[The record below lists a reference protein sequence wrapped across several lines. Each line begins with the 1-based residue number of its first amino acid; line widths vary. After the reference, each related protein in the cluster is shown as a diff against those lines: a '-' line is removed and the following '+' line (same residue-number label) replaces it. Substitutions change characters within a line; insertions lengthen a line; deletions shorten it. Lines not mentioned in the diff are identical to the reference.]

1 MTIVHPR
8 MSRVPV
14 DQRGITLADF
24 LVPIGLGEQ
33 IGSRLR
39 HIVLIVAGA
48 LLIALCAQLTIVQEG
63 QTIPLIADFR
73 LQLASSPV
81 PITGQTFGVLLVGGA
96 LGLRRGV
103 LSVGLYLLLGLLLPV
118 YAGGSSGLD
127 TFVTRTATGSIVFG
141 ATGGYLIGF
150 IAAAAA
156 TGRLAELGWDRHSFG
171 AVAAMLI
178 GNVVIYFVGVPWL
191 AVALG
196 VDLPTA
202 IAFGLT
208 PFLIVDAIK
217 LLLAAG
223 AFRASWWLVGRRPG
237 ER

>member
-1 MTIVHPR
+1 MTIAMPR
-8 MSRVPV
+8 INRLPI

-24 LVPIGLGEQ
+24 LVPIRLGE
-33 IGSRLR
+33 RLGIRVR
-39 HIVLIVAGA
+39 HVGLIFAGA
-48 LLIALCAQLTIVQEG
+48 VLIALAAQLTIVQEG
-63 QTIPLIADFR
+63 QTIPIIADFR
-73 LQLASSPV
+73 IQLASSPV

-103 LSVGLYLLLGLLLPV
+103 SSVALYVLMGLFLPV
-118 YAGGSSGLD
+118 YAGGGSGLD
-127 TFVTRTATGSIVFG
+127 TFVSRDPSGTIVLG

-150 IAAAAA
+150 LAAGAA
-156 TGRLAELGWDRHSFG
+156 TGRLAELGWDRHVAG
-171 AVAAMLI
+171 AIVAMLI
-178 GNVVIYFVGVPWL
+178 GNVLIYLVGVPWL

-208 PFLIVDAIK
+208 PFIVVDAIK
-217 LLLAAG
+217 LLAAAG
-223 AFRASWWLVGRRPG
+223 TFRAGWWAIGRRPG